1 MADYNESYTNIEII
15 EDKTHGLVDLS
26 TIQRHGSTR
35 KTKIKNNFTGLLQ
48 PSDSKNFLYI
58 VKLLNA
64 ELPDDDAI
72 VVGMYKSGIIMAG
85 YLALARDSSLAWT
98 TPDQLGDVAS
108 AVCFKENHW
117 DSKAHYLYGLKP
129 GDSVIIVEDEVSSG
143 KGVAGFANE
152 LTANGIRVAA
162 ICSVIETLNFG
173 GREHI
178 KETCGLDLVSIV
190 KIKLS

>member
-1 MADYNESYTNIEII
+1 MAEYNESYKNIEVV
-15 EDKTHGLVDLS
+15 EDKTDGSVELV
-26 TIQRHGSTR
+26 TVQRHGSTR
-35 KTKIKNNFTGLLQ
+35 KTKIKNNFTGLLE
-48 PSDSKNFLYI
+48 PSNSKNFLHI
-58 VKLLNA
+58 AKLLND
-64 ELPDDDAI
+64 ELPEDDAI

-85 YLALARDSSLAWT
+85 YLALARESRLAWT
-98 TPDQLGDVAS
+98 TPDQIGDVAS

-117 DSKAHYLYGLKP
+117 DSKAHYLYGLEP

-152 LTANGIRVAA
+152 LIANGIDVAA

-178 KETCGLDLVSIV
+178 RNECGIELVSLV